1 MVASD
6 TASGSASGSRPASR
20 SASGSAPDA
29 LPTRQRLIRTTA
41 RLLRKQGY
49 AATGLNQV
57 MSEADAPKGSMYFHF
72 PGGKEELAAAGLEY
86 FNDRVMARMADGLA
100 RAGSV
105 KEAVLRFL
113 DDQMTYAARTE
124 YREGCALAAVALDA
138 ASDHPGLAGVTRR
151 SFAAWIDLFAEAL
164 EAEGQSPAEARQ
176 LASLIT
182 VTLEGAVVLA
192 KGMQSGEA
200 VAAARD
206 ALDRLLSA
214 PSEQA
219 IV

>member
-1 MVASD
+1 MASD
-6 TASGSASGSRPASR
+6 T
-20 SASGSAPDA
+20 

-72 PGGKEELAAAGLEY
+72 PGGKEELAAAALDY
-86 FNDRVMARMADGLA
+86 FNDRVMGRMADGLA
-100 RAGSV
+100 KADSV
-105 KEAVLRFL
+105 EQAVTGFL
-113 DDQMTYAARTE
+113 DDQIAYAERTE
-124 YREGCALAAVALDA
+124 HREGCALAAVALDA
-138 ASDHPGLAGVTRR
+138 ASDHPSLAGATGR
-151 SFAAWIDLFAEAL
+151 SFAAWIDMFAEAL
-164 EAEGQSPAEARQ
+164 EAEGRPPAEARQ

-182 VTLEGAVVLA
+182 ATLEGTIVLS
-192 KGMQSGEA
+192 KGMQSTEP

-206 ALDRLLSA
+206 ALRRLLRA